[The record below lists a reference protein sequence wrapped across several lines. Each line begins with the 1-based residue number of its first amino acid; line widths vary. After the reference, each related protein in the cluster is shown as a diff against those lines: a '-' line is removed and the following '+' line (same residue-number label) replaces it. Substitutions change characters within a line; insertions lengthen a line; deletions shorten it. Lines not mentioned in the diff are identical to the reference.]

1 MRDLCTTRGPDG
13 RLSSPKLLAPKIPN
27 WVVPST
33 PITAYAKAGTA
44 VRDPDTDERL
54 ALFDPKTRALVRLAA
69 LGAAGGAGPSY
80 GAEIDDAVR
89 AGASAAEIVDVVEA
103 VVPIVGLP
111 CAVTAAPLVA
121 MALGFD
127 VDDAL

>member
-1 MRDLCTTRGPDG
+1 MDYT
-13 RLSSPKLLAPKIPN
+13 
-27 WVVPST
+27 
-33 PITAYAKAGTA
+33 
-44 VRDPDTDERL
+44 ERL
-54 ALFDPKTRALVRLAA
+54 HRLAINDPRLATSEGTDAESSALDPKTRALVRLAA
-69 LGAAGGAGPSY
+69 LVAAGGAGPSY

-89 AGASAAEIVDVVEA
+89 AGASAEEIVDVVEA

-111 CAVTAAPLVA
+111 CAVSAAPLVA